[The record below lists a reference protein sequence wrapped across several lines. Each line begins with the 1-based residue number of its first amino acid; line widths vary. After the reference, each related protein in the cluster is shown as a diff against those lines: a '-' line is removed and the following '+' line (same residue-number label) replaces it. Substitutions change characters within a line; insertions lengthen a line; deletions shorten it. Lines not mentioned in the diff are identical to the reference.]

1 MLLNL
6 DFLCEVEV
14 IRLPISLGLKGM
26 IYTVPPTAGNRVDK
40 RTQNA
45 SHHRTPRN
53 ARVDVFKIIF

>member
-45 SHHRTPRN
+45 SHYRTPRN
-53 ARVDVFKIIF
+53 ARVTIFKSIF

>member
-26 IYTVPPTAGNRVDK
+26 IYTVLPTAGNRVDK

-53 ARVDVFKIIF
+53 ARVDIFKIIF